1 MSKPVF
7 ISMDPGSPQVYFGFT
22 EGKLTN
28 YIIICLKHKHDE
40 LIHVYTVR

>member
-28 YIIICLKHKHDE
+28 ETIKCLKHKHEE
-40 LIHVYTVR
+40 LRHVYTVR